1 MESQH
6 LFSVV
11 KNMDKSIE
19 AFMKKFYDE
28 KNEISKWLDSIVVQT
43 FTKKVQWTMEKAY
56 KEAHKF
62 VNLDMELKVA
72 KKECT
77 TIPTAMMGKEK
88 R

>member
-1 MESQH
+1 
-6 LFSVV
+6 
-11 KNMDKSIE
+11 
-19 AFMKKFYDE
+19 
-28 KNEISKWLDSIVVQT
+28 
-43 FTKKVQWTMEKAY
+43 MEKAY

>member
-28 KNEISKWLDSIVVQT
+28 KNEISKWLDSIVVQA
-43 FTKKVQWTMEKAY
+43 FTKKV
-56 KEAHKF
+56 
-62 VNLDMELKVA
+62 
-72 KKECT
+72 
-77 TIPTAMMGKEK
+77 
-88 R
+88 